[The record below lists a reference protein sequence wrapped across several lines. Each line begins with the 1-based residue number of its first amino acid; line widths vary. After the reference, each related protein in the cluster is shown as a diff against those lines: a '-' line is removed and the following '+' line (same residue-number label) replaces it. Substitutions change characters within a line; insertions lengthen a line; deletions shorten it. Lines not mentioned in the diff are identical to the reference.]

1 MIAFVKG
8 EVVRLLDGAVILD
21 LGQVGCRI
29 FLSGRDLAALPG
41 TGKKVK
47 LHTYLNVKEDAMQLF
62 GFLNEQDLEVFRLL
76 IGVSGIGPKAAL
88 GILGSLTADDLRFA
102 VLAEDAKTLARAPG
116 IGLKTARKMIL
127 ELKDKLSLEEAFEK
141 KIEGVGQEV
150 KSAGFNEA
158 CQEAVEALAALGY
171 SSSDALKAVR
181 ASEPDETMST
191 EDILKAALKQ
201 MARS

>member
-102 VLAEDAKTLARAPG
+102 VLAR
-116 IGLKTARKMIL
+116 
-127 ELKDKLSLEEAFEK
+127 SEEAH
-141 KIEGVGQEV
+141 V
-150 KSAGFNEA
+150 
-158 CQEAVEALAALGY
+158 
-171 SSSDALKAVR
+171 
-181 ASEPDETMST
+181 
-191 EDILKAALKQ
+191 
-201 MARS
+201 

>member
-1 MIAFVKG
+1 
-8 EVVRLLDGAVILD
+8 
-21 LGQVGCRI
+21 
-29 FLSGRDLAALPG
+29 
-41 TGKKVK
+41 
-47 LHTYLNVKEDAMQLF
+47 
-62 GFLNEQDLEVFRLL
+62 
-76 IGVSGIGPKAAL
+76 
-88 GILGSLTADDLRFA
+88 
-102 VLAEDAKTLARAPG
+102 
-116 IGLKTARKMIL
+116 MIL

-150 KSAGFNEA
+150 KSAGFNES

-171 SSSDALKAVR
+171 SASDALKAVR